1 MEMTTTTLYITSPV
15 YVPDDNG
22 SVYTDEY
29 YELKKSLKN
38 MSLVIYCLAF
48 VLGVLGNGA
57 VIWVTGFKMKKT
69 VNTVWFLN
77 LAVADFLF
85 TASLPLRVTST
96 AMDYHWPFGKFMCK
110 LNSTMSYLNIFVSVF
125 SLMVISVDR
134 CVSVV
139 WPVWAQNHRNARKAS
154 FMCLGVWGLALIL
167 SSPYFVFRDIRKYNS
182 TVISCYINY
191 DRSGESEPA
200 WATTSMG
207 KFNSRA
213 LSISHF
219 LLGFAIPFTVIV
231 ICYGVIIHRLKKNRT
246 LASQSTRTFKII
258 VAVIVTFFFC
268 WAPYHILSVLHMI
281 HVETGYQSEKLESV
295 LNWFPIS
302 NSLAFINSALN
313 PLLYV
318 FVGQDYR
325 DRVCISILKRLEA
338 AFRED
343 QSSYQSD
350 SCTMNTCKTN
360 ARPFLN
366 TVE

>member
-1 MEMTTTTLYITSPV
+1 MEMTTTTLYSTRPV
-15 YVPDDNG
+15 YAPDKNG
-22 SVYTDEY
+22 SVSADQQ
-29 YELKKSLKN
+29 KSLKN

-48 VLGVLGNGA
+48 VLGVLGNGM

-110 LNSTMSYLNIFVSVF
+110 LNTTLSYLNIFVSVF

-139 WPVWAQNHRNARKAS
+139 WPVWAQNHRNASKAS

-191 DRSGESEPA
+191 DRSGENEPA
-200 WATTSMG
+200 RTITPMG

-213 LSISHF
+213 LIITRF

-268 WAPYHILSVLHMI
+268 WAPYHILSVIQMI
-281 HVETGYQSEKLESV
+281 HVDTGYQSKTLHIV
-295 LNWFPIS
+295 LTLGFPIA
-302 NSLAFINSALN
+302 NSLGFINSTLN

-343 QSSYQSD
+343 QSSYHSD
-350 SCTMNTCKTN
+350 TYTMSTMNT
-360 ARPFLN
+360 RPI
-366 TVE
+366 